1 MSNWREQ
8 FSEESETQAMV
19 AWLEKYYHIPVLVVL
34 VGFILW
40 NRLRNYG
47 NFIVDGTVYLS
58 GNDPW
63 YHMRMTDYT
72 VQNFP
77 ATMPFD
83 PWTNFPYGT
92 TPNQFGTMFDQI
104 IALAALI
111 VGLGN
116 PSESLV
122 HQVFL
127 VSPAFFAVLICIPG
141 YFIGKRLGGRVGGL
155 IIVATVAFVP
165 DRLMSVTLA
174 GNVQHHSMEVL
185 FMSLSILAVMVALSA
200 AEREKPVYEL
210 IQVREFGAMRETIG
224 YSMIA
229 GVALAMYVWAW
240 PPAMWIFGIL
250 GIFFLI
256 YMSIE
261 HIRGRSPEHTAFV
274 GVISMTTAGI
284 LILSTTRTLE
294 LTGVTSRS
302 LIQPGLAFAGAGGVL
317 FLAWLSREFD
327 TRSVTRYGYPATIA
341 GSIVLIMGVMAL
353 ALPNVFDFLINNINR
368 VFGFVTTPGTAAGT
382 IGEARPMS
390 FDEISE
396 TYYLGLFT
404 AAAGGGAVMVKQ
416 LLGRNPRAEELLIVI
431 WAVTM
436 LIASLTQVRFSYY
449 LTITV
454 GALNAVLIG
463 YIFRLAGSSDKQ
475 FGFETY
481 QLLTVGVIV
490 LVMFA
495 PFFGLPIIS
504 ADTTP
509 TEFSD
514 GASFPGDVVAWDDSL
529 QYMNDST
536 PVPGQFGHPDNEPM
550 DLYGTY
556 EETDDFD
563 YPDGAY
569 GVMSW
574 WDYGHWITERGERI
588 PNANPFQQ
596 GATEAAEFLLAQ
608 DEDEAIEKLEALDD
622 HEEAQTRFVMIDW
635 LMVETESNVG
645 GKFFAPPEF
654 HGDFDQ
660 RDFTLHY
667 MTAGEQGQL
676 IPEARLQ
683 KQPYYDSMV
692 TRLYHYHGSSQNPQP
707 VVVEWTGDEQ
717 EFPGEDLEGSGYV
730 EKPPDGQDSVLVFD
744 TLEEAQEYVDETPS
758 AQIGGLGAMPT
769 EQVEALEHF
778 RLVHMS
784 ETSAL
789 PQTQEDI
796 AMAQEHGVNLNMQAP
811 AQQNTWNTGFGEAL
825 MERMNGDVAD
835 QEAQQMADNEALNMM
850 YPNTPAFTKTFEKVP
865 GATVEGTGPEDE
877 LIEVT
882 VLLEPENGNPF
893 TYDRQVM
900 TDEDGSFELVLP
912 YATTGYDEY
921 GVEEGYTEPA
931 VEADGEYIFTTLQ
944 PEQTE
949 DGEMFTWEAT
959 ANVTE
964 AQVIGEDPEPVT
976 VDMER
981 EEFDPQE
988 EFDFEEGIEIGE
1000 EDEEDE
1006 EGETGSVGDQADTS
1020 TDQTDADT
1028 DQTGSV
1034 GDSTNVVESSA
1045 RAVVG

>member
-92 TPNQFGTMFDQI
+92 TPNQFGTMFDQL

-127 VSPAFFAVLICIPG
+127 VSPAFFAVLICIPA
-141 YFIGKRLGGRVGGL
+141 YFIGKRLGGRIGGL
-155 IIVATVAFVP
+155 IIVATIAFVP

-185 FMSLSILAVMVALSA
+185 FMSLSILGVMVALSA

-210 IQVREFGAMRETIG
+210 VQVREFDAMRETIG
-224 YSMIA
+224 YSVLA

-250 GIFFLI
+250 GIFFLV

-261 HIRGRSPEHTAFV
+261 HVRGRSPEHTAFV

-294 LTGVTSRS
+294 ITGTTSRS

-327 TRSVTRYGYPATIA
+327 TRRVTRYAYPATIV
-341 GSIVLIMGVMAL
+341 GSIVLVLGVMAL
-353 ALPNVFDFLINNINR
+353 ALPTLFDYLLSNIDR
-368 VFGFVTTPGTAAGT
+368 VFGFVTSPGTAAGT
-382 IGEARPMS
+382 IGETRPMS
-390 FDEISE
+390 FEEISE

-404 AAAGGGAVMVKQ
+404 AAAGGGAVLVKQ

-431 WAVTM
+431 WAVMM
-436 LIASLTQVRFSYY
+436 LVASLTQVRFSYY

-463 YIFRLAGSSDKQ
+463 YIFRLAGSSDQQ
-475 FGFETY
+475 FEFETY

-550 DLYGTY
+550 DLYGTF

-596 GATEAAEFLLAQ
+596 GANEAAEFLLAQ
-608 DEDEAIEKLEALDD
+608 DEEEALDALAEVDD
-622 HEEAQTRFVMIDW
+622 HDEAQTRFVMIDW

-654 HGDFDQ
+654 HEEYDQ
-660 RDFTLHY
+660 RDFSVYY
-667 MTAGEQGQL
+667 MSAGEQGQL
-676 IPEARLQ
+676 IPESRLQ

-692 TRLYHYHGSSQNPQP
+692 TRLYHYHGSSQNPEP

-717 EFPGEDLEGSGYV
+717 EFGTEDLEGSAFV

-744 TLEEAQEYVDETPS
+744 SLAEAQEYVDENPS

-769 EQVEALEHF
+769 ERVEALEHF

-789 PQTQEDI
+789 PQTQQDVT
-796 AMAQEHGVNLNMQAP
+796 MAQEHGVNLNMLSP
-811 AQQNTWNTGFGEAL
+811 AQQNTWNTGFGEVL
-825 MERMNGDVAD
+825 MENMDESN
-835 QEAQQMADNEALNMM
+835 QQMAENQALNMM

-865 GATVEGTGPEDE
+865 GATVEGTGPENA
-877 LIEVT
+877 IVQVT
-882 VLLEPENGNPF
+882 VSLDPENGNPF

-900 TDEDGSFELVLP
+900 TDDDGSFELVVP

-931 VEADGEYIFTTLQ
+931 VEADGEYIFATPQ

-949 DGEMFTWEAT
+949 DGDLFTWEAT

-1000 EDEEDE
+1000 EEEDDGADEENDE
-1006 EGETGSVGDQADTS
+1006 EGETGTDG
-1020 TDQTDADT
+1020 DQTD
-1028 DQTGSV
+1028 SV
-1034 GDSTNVVESSA
+1034 GASVGSA
-1045 RAVVG
+1045 EVPARTVVG